1 MTAKGRSLELF
12 FVDGRADGLLVAEL
26 FNWTGHVL
34 LVPRTQIKQALERTE
49 ASYTGI
55 YILLGEKDGEPLAY
69 IGETED
75 IGKRIRTHDSK
86 KDWWTKAVFVT
97 TADNKLN
104 KAHVRYLE
112 AQSYARALSVGRTP
126 LENAQ
131 VPQMP
136 QVGEAAANMEGF
148 LENLYMILPAL
159 GIDLFVES
167 KRGIPKAEAV
177 SLPPNSTS
185 SGSATNAET
194 PRFILQMQ
202 KRGVK
207 ATARLE
213 SGEFIVEA
221 GSIVRGEWR
230 GPNTHSYTALR
241 EQLDKADVIQKRG
254 EHGLLTTDYAFSS
267 PSAASA
273 IVTGRSSNGT
283 IEWKL
288 EGTNKT
294 YKQWEAEQLADAVEP
309 ELA

>member
-1 MTAKGRSLELF
+1 MKGRSLELF
-12 FVDGRADGLLVAEL
+12 FVDGRPDGLLVAEL

-55 YILLGEKDGEPLAY
+55 YILLGEKDGEPLSY

-75 IGKRIRTHDSK
+75 IGKRIRNHDSQR
-86 KDWWTKAVFVT
+86 DWWTKAVFVT

-112 AQSYARALSVGRTP
+112 AQSYARAVSVGRIS

-136 QVGEAAANMEGF
+136 QVSEAIAANMEGF
-148 LENLYMILPAL
+148 LDNLYMILPAL

-167 KRGIPKAEAV
+167 KRGTATAEAV
-177 SLPPNSTS
+177 SQPPKPVS
-185 SGSATNAET
+185 SSNGMNAET
-194 PRFILQMQ
+194 PRFLLQMP
-202 KRGVK
+202 KRGIK

-213 SGEFIVEA
+213 SGEFILEA
-221 GSIVRGEWR
+221 GSVVRGEWR

-241 EQLDKADVIQKRG
+241 EQLDKTDVIQKRG

-294 YKQWEAEQLADAVEP
+294 YKQWEAEQLAETADP